1 MAMQWGNLGLAQILA
16 LPVYDY
22 ARVETLGQELTQWE
36 AQHDSAPL
44 AQPESYAI
52 GSRVVSDPRPF
63 HPQRLWEVYNRYV
76 GIGIYRSKGFFW
88 LPSRDNLVLLLNQTV
103 GGFGLEIVNYW
114 KIAALEDDSLN
125 LSDWEKVAM
134 REKLRGQHSLFGD
147 RRCQL
152 TVIGQEAEL
161 DVFVEALDTCFCT
174 EDEAA
179 AWQAGGSFEDPWPK
193 TVASLG
199 SA

>member
-1 MAMQWGNLGLAQILA
+1 MQWGNLGLAQILA

-76 GIGIYRSKGFFW
+76 GIG
-88 LPSRDNLVLLLNQTV
+88 
-103 GGFGLEIVNYW
+103 
-114 KIAALEDDSLN
+114 
-125 LSDWEKVAM
+125 
-134 REKLRGQHSLFGD
+134 
-147 RRCQL
+147 
-152 TVIGQEAEL
+152 
-161 DVFVEALDTCFCT
+161 
-174 EDEAA
+174 
-179 AWQAGGSFEDPWPK
+179 
-193 TVASLG
+193 
-199 SA
+199 